1 MSGTAERRVV
11 VETDGAIATIT
22 LDRPS
27 VRNALDV
34 AAWHELADRLDEVRA
49 GEGRI
54 RAVLLRGAGDRAF
67 AAGADIGELREATRT
82 AAAARRYVELVESV
96 MRRIETLP
104 QPVIAVVG
112 GDAVGAGLEL
122 MAACDLRVARAGA
135 RIGIPAARLGIAIT
149 GQDLQRL
156 ERLIGVGRL
165 KWLLLTARLVDA
177 EEALRWGL
185 VDAVHPAPALDR
197 EAVALAREIA
207 ANSASTHRLTK
218 EALRTY
224 RDAAL
229 QGDGAGFACSL
240 PAWSSASLAEGIA
253 AFLER
258 RPPDF
263 PSVER

>member
-1 MSGTAERRVV
+1 MSVT
-11 VETDGAIATIT
+11 VETDGATATIT

-34 AAWHELADRLDEVRA
+34 ATWRELAARLDEVRA
-49 GEGRI
+49 DPGGVRV
-54 RAVLLRGAGDRAF
+54 VLLRGAGDKAF
-67 AAGADIGELREATRT
+67 AAGADIAELREAARS
-82 AAAARRYVELVESV
+82 AAASRAYVELVESV

-122 MAACDLRVARAGA
+122 MAACDLRLARAGA
-135 RIGIPAARLGIAIT
+135 RVGIPAARLGIAIT

-156 ERLIGVGRL
+156 ERLVGVGRV
-165 KWLLLTARLVDA
+165 KWLMLTARLVDVD
-177 EEALRWGL
+177 EALRWGL
-185 VDAVHPAPALDR
+185 VDEVHPADALER
-197 EAVALAREIA
+197 EAVALAREVA

-218 EALRTY
+218 QALLAY
-224 RDAAL
+224 RASASED
-229 QGDGAGFACSL
+229 DEAGFACSL

-258 RPPDF
+258 RTPNF
-263 PSVER
+263 PGVER